1 MSNITHY
8 SDHVGANPSKV
19 FKSTLFRSER
29 LMLGLNCLHP
39 GQEQHLHVHGG
50 QDKFYFV
57 VEGIAFVR
65 HLARGLR
72 ERRSGAQRECGHHHP
87 STHRGD
93 FSLNHGNGA
102 IPISSTSR
110 PSPVLVTPWLT
121 SAGAQITI
129 PSPAV
134 WRSSPTTNSPFPSTT
149 K

>member
-57 VEGIAFVR
+57 VEGTGRFVVGGETR
-65 HLARGLR
+65 A
-72 ERRSGAQRECGHHHP
+72 
-87 STHRGD
+87 
-93 FSLNHGNGA
+93 
-102 IPISSTSR
+102 
-110 PSPVLVTPWLT
+110 
-121 SAGAQITI
+121 AGAGC
-129 PSPAV
+129 AV
-134 WRSSPTTNSPFPSTT
+134 WAPAGVPHGVRNDSQERLVLLIGIAPFT
-149 K
+149 